1 MIDKVQ
7 EPPDKEND
15 QEFIK
20 LSGTICQVYKKS
32 FIFNSSVSAECD
44 FELSLMSMYN
54 LHNLNWTK
62 LNR

>member
-32 FIFNSSVSAECD
+32 FIFNSSGDVRIVYRILES
-44 FELSLMSMYN
+44 N
-54 LHNLNWTK
+54 
-62 LNR
+62 